1 MCRNGRYTE
10 RGIKGLD
17 GFAAERYRLEPAFAV
32 PVPRELGALGVL
44 VEPASVLAKAWEQI
58 ERIGART
65 RWTPCRVLVT
75 GAGPIGLLAA
85 LFARQRNLEVHV
97 LDHHTEGPKPRLVE
111 ALGAKYYAGRV
122 ADVPPPDVVLECTG
136 AGPLVF
142 EVMDAVAPD
151 GIVCLTGV
159 SSGTR
164 AIPVVM
170 ETLNKTLVLENNVV
184 FGTVN
189 ANMRHY
195 RGAVEALA
203 RADRSWLSALITRR
217 VPLARWADA
226 LKRGPLDVKPVIELA
241 EL

>member
-1 MCRNGRYTE
+1 
-10 RGIKGLD
+10 
-17 GFAAERYRLEPAFAV
+17 
-32 PVPRELGALGVL
+32 
-44 VEPASVLAKAWEQI
+44 
-58 ERIGART
+58 
-65 RWTPCRVLVT
+65 
-75 GAGPIGLLAA
+75 
-85 LFARQRNLEVHV
+85 
-97 LDHHTEGPKPRLVE
+97 
-111 ALGAKYYAGRV
+111 
-122 ADVPPPDVVLECTG
+122 
-136 AGPLVF
+136 
-142 EVMDAVAPD
+142 
-151 GIVCLTGV
+151 
-159 SSGTR
+159 
-164 AIPVVM
+164 M